1 MYPLPLQSGS
11 TSHPKKVS
19 STLSP
24 PQIPASQTPSKP
36 TPPPKNINL
45 RQIYIFFQSHKTLL
59 NRPLLWFPQL
69 HLHTLHIHFSINHP
83 KKNSNRHPKPKPK
96 SKPKKWWSQFSWL
109 FSYLVL
115 GRAWFSSY
123 TSVSYGTPPVSQATA
138 TIQGHR
144 KSRSRKLGYRNQS

>member
-1 MYPLPLQSGS
+1 MIQTKIKKRKEKKKEIIIIRRNIWILSIYMYPLPLQSGS

-69 HLHTLHIHFSINHP
+69 QLHTLHIHFSINHP

-96 SKPKKWWSQFSWL
+96 PKPKSKPKK
-109 FSYLVL
+109 
-115 GRAWFSSY
+115 
-123 TSVSYGTPPVSQATA
+123 
-138 TIQGHR
+138 
-144 KSRSRKLGYRNQS
+144 